1 MPRLRQENRIVEN
14 EINSSL
20 QIYLYDFLYEQ
31 QDLYNEYNKIMKSIN
46 LKPRNNN
53 LPFKDFI
60 LSFHYY
66 LNEIKNDNKKLKQ
79 LKKLRWYLCYDKD
92 NYCENDIF
100 INEDINLGTSTLFN
114 VDFDSNINESFS
126 SDDNLSINLK
136 DNILLQGSIM
146 KKNIDDINEDEPLN
160 IDFNL
165 IEKLMKN
172 EDNKLF
178 YLLKCIHLTTTIFCR
193 QSMNYLYSTYKNHK
207 FEFIKEYNKRYKN
220 FIDCAIIIND
230 TCENVNVAVNYLYE
244 EIFKD
249 YPSFP
254 KFSIFR
260 LLIKTW
266 YTEMTNKIS
275 EYDSIMS
282 FFKQDI
288 LSIYLQFFSNDL
300 DSIKMNITL
309 PIKNSSL
316 DETFFQ
322 NSNQTF
328 SDFKNTNYTSKC
340 ISKQSSDIKF
350 KIICPFGSY
359 YEDNNIRYSIIEQ
372 GLNSINDSFCNE
384 YSVYLLNL
392 TYIDTNNVYND
403 IIESITSNIES
414 KIQNLYN
421 NLIIEEKLPE
431 NKVINEILKH
441 FSSYF
446 YTNRILNILKLKVY
460 STVHFVLSMLLSNS
474 IIEKFK
480 YFLRNFNINS
490 LFNSGT
496 ILKETNN
503 INSNIYQKLYGELK
517 LFPYDDKI
525 KNLIINKFSEENFS
539 NQLVYFNLLKQVD
552 KWFNEENEKM
562 LKKNKKVEKEI
573 SRRNISNEYNEYKR
587 TLLSFSIKPSWEII
601 KKVKKMEKENN
612 KKNNNNNFEKE
623 DEDIQME
630 DYNLNNLND
639 NFDINGVYDIN
650 NYDFNEFEPFENG
663 NNINNE
669 NNDIG
674 GFENGLDFNLD
685 NWNLN
690 NN

>member
-1 MPRLRQENRIVEN
+1 MPRLRQENRIIEN

-46 LKPRNNN
+46 TKPRNKN

-60 LSFHYY
+60 LSFHFY
-66 LNEIKNDNKKLKQ
+66 LNEIKNDNKKIKQ

-92 NYCENDIF
+92 NYCENDLF
-100 INEDINLGTSTLFN
+100 INEDINLGKSSLFN
-114 VDFDSNINESFS
+114 FDFNSNVNESFS
-126 SDDNLSINLK
+126 SNDDLSIDLK
-136 DNILLQGSIM
+136 DNILFQNCIM
-146 KKNIDDINEDEPLN
+146 KKSIDDINEDEPIN

-172 EDNKLF
+172 ENNKIF
-178 YLLKCIHLTTTIFCR
+178 YLLKCIHLTTSSFCR
-193 QSMNYLYSTYKNHK
+193 QTMNYLYSTYKNNQ

-220 FIDCAIIIND
+220 FVDCAILIND
-230 TCENVNVAVNYLYE
+230 TCENVNVTINYLYE
-244 EIFKD
+244 EILKD

-266 YTEMTNKIS
+266 YIEMTNKIS
-275 EYDSIMS
+275 EYHSIMS

-288 LSIYLQFFSNDL
+288 LSIYLNFFSIDL

-309 PIKNSSL
+309 PIKNSSV
-316 DETFFQ
+316 DENFFQ

-328 SDFKNTNYTSKC
+328 SEFKNTYYTSKC
-340 ISKQSSDIKF
+340 FSIQNSSIKN
-350 KIICPFGSY
+350 KIICPFGSH
-359 YEDNNIRYSIIEQ
+359 YEDNNIHYSIIEQ
-372 GLNSINDSFCNE
+372 GLNSINDTFCNE

-392 TYIDTNNVYND
+392 TYIETNNFYNELID
-403 IIESITSNIES
+403 NITDNIES
-414 KIQNLYN
+414 KIETLYK

-431 NKVINEILKH
+431 NKVINEILKY

-446 YTNRILNILKLKVY
+446 YTNRILNKLKLKIY

-474 IIEKFK
+474 INEKFK
-480 YFLRNFNINS
+480 YFLRNLNINS
-490 LFNSGT
+490 LLNSGNL
-496 ILKETNN
+496 LKVTNN
-503 INSNIYQKLYGELK
+503 LSTNIYQKLYEELK
-517 LFPYDDKI
+517 IFSYDDRI
-525 KNLIINKFSEENFS
+525 KNLIITKFSNENFS
-539 NQLVYFNLLKQVD
+539 NQLVYFNLLQQVD
-552 KWFNEENEKM
+552 KWFNEENDKM

-573 SRRNISNEYNEYKR
+573 SRRNISYEFDEYKKI
-587 TLLSFSIKPSWEII
+587 LLSYSIKPNWEII
-601 KKVKKMEKENN
+601 KKLRKIENKNN
-612 KKNNNNNFEKE
+612 KKNNNNNFFEKE
-623 DEDIQME
+623 EDIQME
-630 DYNLNNLND
+630 DYNINNNFND

-674 GFENGLDFNLD
+674 GFENGFDNLD

-690 NN
+690 